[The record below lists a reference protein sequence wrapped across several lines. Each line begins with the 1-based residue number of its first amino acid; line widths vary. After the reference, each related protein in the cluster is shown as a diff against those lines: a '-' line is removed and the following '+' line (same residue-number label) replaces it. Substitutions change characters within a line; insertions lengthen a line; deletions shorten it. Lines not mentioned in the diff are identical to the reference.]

1 MLSATRQE
9 QMNNAVFVLREFK
22 VGQKQN
28 KTKGIVLATWLVR
41 RPQWGRE
48 NKFRHVGWIRY

>member
-9 QMNNAVFVLREFK
+9 QMNNAVFVLRELK

-28 KTKGIVLATWLVR
+28 KSIVLAMWLVR

-48 NKFRHVGWIRY
+48 NKFGHVGWIRH

>member
-1 MLSATRQE
+1 
-9 QMNNAVFVLREFK
+9 MNNAVFVLREFK

-48 NKFRHVGWIRY
+48 NKFGHVGWIRY